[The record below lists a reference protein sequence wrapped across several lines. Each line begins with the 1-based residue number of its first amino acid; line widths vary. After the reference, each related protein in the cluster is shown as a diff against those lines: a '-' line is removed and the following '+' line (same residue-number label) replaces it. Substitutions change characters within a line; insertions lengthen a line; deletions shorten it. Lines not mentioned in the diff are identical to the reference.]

1 MFCLVRGT
9 IMRIAICDD
18 EEAQRLLL
26 QKYVEAWAQENRIH
40 LETRLFTSGESF
52 WFAWED
58 DREYDLLIFD
68 IEMGQ
73 LSGMEL
79 AADIRRKDEEIPIL
93 FVTGYDSYMAQ
104 GFEVAA
110 LHYLLKP
117 LKEEKLFAVL
127 DKFNKNRMK
136 KEQEEKLL
144 LRTEQGP
151 LSLPVSR
158 IWYIE
163 ARAHQCILYTEEESH
178 VLCASISEMVG
189 NLCGRREFVRCHRSY
204 VVNVQHISAIV
215 KPELVL
221 DDKRRIPVSRSAE
234 KEVNQAFIELYKG

>member
-1 MFCLVRGT
+1 
-9 IMRIAICDD
+9 MRIAICDD

-26 QKYVEAWAQENRIH
+26 QKYVEEWAQENGIH
-40 LETRLFTSGESF
+40 LETRLFVSGENF

-58 DREYDLLIFD
+58 DSAYDLLVFD
-68 IEMGQ
+68 IEMGK

-79 AADIRRKDEEIPIL
+79 AAQIRRKDEEIPIL

-117 LKEEKLFAVL
+117 LRKEKFFAVL
-127 DKFNKNRMK
+127 DKFNRIRRRT
-136 KEQEEKLL
+136 QEEKILF
-144 LRTEQGP
+144 RTEEGP
-151 LSLPVSR
+151 LSLPASK

-163 ARAHQCILYTEEESH
+163 AMAHQCVLYTEDASH
-178 VLCASISEMVG
+178 VLCSSIGEMVKQ
-189 NLCGRREFVRCHRSY
+189 LCGRQEFVRCHRSY
-204 VVNVQHISAIV
+204 LVNMQHISALV

-221 DDKRRIPVSRSAE
+221 DDGRRLPVSRSAE
-234 KEVNQAFIELYKG
+234 KAVGQAFIGLYKG

>member
-1 MFCLVRGT
+1 
-9 IMRIAICDD
+9 MRIAICDD
-18 EEAQRLLL
+18 EEAQRLLI
-26 QKYVEAWAQENRIH
+26 QRYVEEWALDNKVV
-40 LETRLFTSGESF
+40 LETELFASGESF

-58 DREYDLLIFD
+58 DSSYDLLIFD

-73 LSGMEL
+73 LNGMEL
-79 AADIRRKDEEIPIL
+79 AAGIRRKDEDIPIL

-117 LKEEKLFAVL
+117 LRKEKLFTVL
-127 DKFNKNRMK
+127 DKFKKMRMRK
-136 KEQEEKLL
+136 TQEEKILF
-144 LRTEQGP
+144 RAEEGP

-163 ARAHQCILYTEEESH
+163 AMAHQCILYTEDTSH
-178 VLCASISEMVG
+178 VLCTSIGEMVRQ
-189 NLCGRREFVRCHRSY
+189 LCGRREFVRCHRSY
-204 VVNVQHISAIV
+204 LVNVQHISAIV

-221 DDKRRIPVSRSAE
+221 DDGRRIPVSRSAE
-234 KEVNQAFIELYKG
+234 KEVGKVFIELYKG

>member
-1 MFCLVRGT
+1 
-9 IMRIAICDD
+9 MRIAICDD
-18 EEAQRLLL
+18 EEVQRLLL
-26 QKYVEAWAQENRIH
+26 RKYVEEWAQGSKVP
-40 LETRLFTSGESF
+40 LETRLFTSGENF

-73 LSGMEL
+73 LNGMEL
-79 AADIRRKDEEIPIL
+79 AADIRKKDDVIPIL

-117 LKEEKLFAVL
+117 LRKEKLFEVL
-127 DKFNKNRMK
+127 DKFNKLRMK
-136 KEQEEKLL
+136 KDQEEKLL
-144 LRTEQGP
+144 FRTEQGP
-151 LSLPVSR
+151 ISLPLSK

-163 ARAHQCILYTEEESH
+163 ARAHQCILYTEDESH
-178 VLCASISEMVG
+178 ILCSSISEMVIQ
-189 NLCGRREFVRCHRSY
+189 LCSRQEFVRCHRSY
-204 VVNVQHISAIV
+204 IVNIQHVSAII
-215 KPELVL
+215 KPDLVL

-234 KEVNQAFIELYKG
+234 KEVNQVFINLYRG

>member
-1 MFCLVRGT
+1 
-9 IMRIAICDD
+9 MRIAICDD

-26 QKYVEAWAQENRIH
+26 QKYVEEWAQENGIH
-40 LETRLFTSGESF
+40 LETRLFVSGENF

-58 DREYDLLIFD
+58 DSAYDLLVFD
-68 IEMGQ
+68 IEMGK

-79 AADIRRKDEEIPIL
+79 AAQIRRKDEEIPIL

-117 LKEEKLFAVL
+117 LRKEKFFAVL
-127 DKFNKNRMK
+127 DKFNRIRRKT
-136 KEQEEKLL
+136 QEEKILF
-144 LRTEQGP
+144 RTEEGP
-151 LSLPVSR
+151 LSLPASK

-163 ARAHQCILYTEEESH
+163 AMAHQCVLYTEDASH
-178 VLCASISEMVG
+178 VLCSSIGEMV
-189 NLCGRREFVRCHRSY
+189 NQLCGRQEFVRCHRSY
-204 VVNVQHISAIV
+204 LVNVQHISALV

-221 DDKRRIPVSRSAE
+221 DDGRRLPVSRSAE
-234 KEVNQAFIELYKG
+234 KAVGQAFIGLYKG

>member
-1 MFCLVRGT
+1 
-9 IMRIAICDD
+9 MRIAICDD

-26 QKYVEAWAQENRIH
+26 QRYVEEWAQENGIR
-40 LETRLFTSGESF
+40 LETRLFVSGENF

-58 DREYDLLIFD
+58 DSAYDLLVFD

-79 AADIRRKDEEIPIL
+79 AAEIRRKDEDIPIL

-117 LKEEKLFAVL
+117 LRKEKLFAVL
-127 DKFNKNRMK
+127 DKFNRMRRRRI
-136 KEQEEKLL
+136 QEEKILF
-144 LRTEQGP
+144 RTEEGP
-151 LSLPVSR
+151 LSLPASK

-163 ARAHQCILYTEEESH
+163 AMAHQCILYTEDASH
-178 VLCASISEMVG
+178 MLCSSIGEMIRQ
-189 NLCGRREFVRCHRSY
+189 LCSRREFVRCHRSY
-204 VVNVQHISAIV
+204 LVNVRHISAIV

-221 DDKRRIPVSRSAE
+221 DDGRRLPVSRSAE
-234 KEVNQAFIELYKG
+234 KEVGRVFIELYKG

>member
-1 MFCLVRGT
+1 
-9 IMRIAICDD
+9 MRIAICDD

-26 QKYVEAWAQENRIH
+26 QKYVEEWAQENGIH
-40 LETRLFTSGESF
+40 LETRLFVSGENF

-58 DREYDLLIFD
+58 DSAYDLLVFD
-68 IEMGQ
+68 IEMGK

-79 AADIRRKDEEIPIL
+79 AAQIRRKDEEIPIL

-117 LKEEKLFAVL
+117 LRKEKFFAVL
-127 DKFNKNRMK
+127 DKFNRIRRRT
-136 KEQEEKLL
+136 QEEKILF
-144 LRTEQGP
+144 RTEEGP
-151 LSLPVSR
+151 LSLPASK

-163 ARAHQCILYTEEESH
+163 AMAHQCVLYTEDASH
-178 VLCASISEMVG
+178 VLCSSIGEMVKQ
-189 NLCGRREFVRCHRSY
+189 LCGRQEFVRCHRSY
-204 VVNVQHISAIV
+204 LVNVQHISALV

-221 DDKRRIPVSRSAE
+221 DDGRRLPVSRSAE
-234 KEVNQAFIELYKG
+234 KAVGQAFIGLYKG

>member
-1 MFCLVRGT
+1 
-9 IMRIAICDD
+9 MRIAICDD